1 MANLILK
8 AEIRDLLGKK
18 VKNLR
23 TQGKIP
29 AVLYGK
35 DFKNLHLAINMTEFE
50 RVLVQAGTSTIVDLE
65 IEGNEPA
72 KILLHEPQ
80 HDAVTEQ
87 ILHADL
93 YKVNMK
99 EEIRTEIP
107 LEFVGSS
114 AAVDELEGN
123 LITNKD
129 ALEVKCLPGN
139 LVSSIKVDISALK
152 TFEDIIKLSDL
163 GIPEGIEVLAD
174 SEEIIA
180 QVTPPRSEEELEAME
195 EEAAADQEKAGIENI
210 EAQAE
215 AAKAEGEGEEAAK
228 GEAPAEASGE
238 EKDTAKP
245 KNE

>member
-1 MANLILK
+1 MAELILK

-23 TQGKIP
+23 TEGKIP
-29 AVLYGK
+29 AILYGK
-35 DFKNLHLAINMTEFE
+35 DFKNINLAINKTEFE
-50 RVLVQAGTSTIVDLE
+50 HILTQAGTSTIVDLQIKE
-65 IEGNEPA
+65 KESE

-80 HDAVTEQ
+80 RDAVSEQ

-114 AAVDELEGN
+114 AAVEELEGN

-129 ALEVKCLPGN
+129 TLEVKCLPGN
-139 LVSSIKVDISALK
+139 LVSEIKVDISRLK
-152 TFEDIIKLSDL
+152 TFEDMIKLSDL
-163 GIPEGIEVLAD
+163 EIPEEIEILAD
-174 SEEIIA
+174 PDEIIA

-215 AAKAEGEGEEAAK
+215 AAKAEGEEVAE
-228 GEAPAEASGE
+228 GEAPAEAGE
-238 EKDTAKP
+238 EKDTTKP